1 MAPRTEGM
9 RWKRTRMQTS
19 NGVDDNDAAADDA
32 GADDILEMSNAQ
44 DNLMEQGKLPS
55 MFEADDII

>member
-1 MAPRTEGM
+1 
-9 RWKRTRMQTS
+9 MQTS